1 MKFCRGSVPLPHAR
15 AYEVLSTS
23 GGLQLPWWP
32 VMQSTFRRTDP
43 LVGSHDGLIWNENR
57 WVNDGLLMMISDY

>member
-1 MKFCRGSVPLPHAR
+1 MKFCRGSVPLLHAR

-32 VMQSTFRRTDP
+32 VMPSTFRRTDP
-43 LVGSHDGLIWNENR
+43 LVGSHDGLIWNE
-57 WVNDGLLMMISDY
+57 I